1 MGQLPRDPAIAVT
14 PSMLQRHFL
23 YRRPHHQL
31 FFHRTLLPETAVE
44 PRPAHP
50 GQLTHPCCTQTA
62 LHRHHFPDLVV
73 DACAPLL
80 PLFWRRASILCKA
93 PCKKSTS
100 STFSAKACFSFS
112 TSLASAASRV
122 RGFPRCGPPEF
133 SRSRHR
139 SNPLRST
146 PSSLATVRALSPWLS
161 RSTAARQN
169 SIPLFLTP
177 RSFAI
182 PSSCLPRWGYSTC
195 LTFGVHSNEF
205 HWLPDWLMA
214 VFIAEFLLVSDT
226 TYCIFCQ
233 AQNSTKRARDVTVQ
247 EFSIPLWF

>member
-23 YRRPHHQL
+23 YRRPHHHL

-146 PSSLATVRALSPWLS
+146 PSSLATVRTLSPWLS

-177 RSFAI
+177 RWFAI
-182 PSSCLPRWGYSTC
+182 PSSYLPRWGYSSC
-195 LTFGVHSNEF
+195 LTFGVHSRNRSQSQSSQHVGMNSRILRF
-205 HWLPDWLMA
+205 DPNILGSLPPKKPNAADG
-214 VFIAEFLLVSDT
+214 
-226 TYCIFCQ
+226 
-233 AQNSTKRARDVTVQ
+233 NSRCG
-247 EFSIPLWF
+247 